1 MARVWSHVSAN
12 NAAALLAREQQAEP
26 QKHPARMHRPT
37 YTSSDAFL
45 AYRYLRVSAR
55 AIVSHTRF
63 SDFFV
68 IIFFFFFF
76 FIFFFSH
83 RPSALRKRWKR
94 LIFTPN
100 ISTGDGGVHRHQ
112 AIVPILLYDTTT
124 KSRGLQLHITE
135 RRHFTTATPFRV
147 HAMWI
152 YSADRTCCCQSPFP
166 SLQLLAALT
175 ASFVSYGVVTLRIS
189 HNGFHCRTRFSH
201 PFVWSCCLLLPLFYE
216 LDLSFS
222 HLLVSLFCAYKLL

>member
-1 MARVWSHVSAN
+1 MSAY

-26 QKHPARMHRPT
+26 QKHTARIHRPT
-37 YTSSDAFL
+37 YTSSNAFL
-45 AYRYLRVSAR
+45 AYRYLCVSAR
-55 AIVSHTRF
+55 AIFSHTRF

-68 IIFFFFFF
+68 IFFFFFFF
-76 FIFFFSH
+76 FIFFSH
-83 RPSALRKRWKR
+83 RPSALRKRGKR

-112 AIVPILLYDTTT
+112 TIVPILLYDTTT

-147 HAMWI
+147 RAIWI

-175 ASFVSYGVVTLRIS
+175 ASLVSYGVVTLPIS
-189 HNGFHCRTRFSH
+189 HNELHCRTSFSH
-201 PFVWSCCLLLPLFYE
+201 PFCL
-216 LDLSFS
+216 
-222 HLLVSLFCAYKLL
+222 KLLFVAPIIL